1 MNNVEFDTLIENNIE
16 ELFSSFEYDYRRII
30 RNGLKWDYNVLF
42 IRFHRCLTVKD
53 NTENQR
59 RFSKLRECLN
69 NILNINEDTKIF
81 FIYKD
86 VSENRQISL
95 YNDKLIEGFL
105 LARQDDTINIL
116 EWKQRIPNLN
126 NEAKILINI

>member
-1 MNNVEFDTLIENNIE
+1 MVEMNNVEFDTLIENNIE

-53 NTENQR
+53 NTKNQR

-95 YNDKLIEGFL
+95 YNDKLIEGFFVSKT
-105 LARQDDTINIL
+105 R
-116 EWKQRIPNLN
+116 RYY
-126 NEAKILINI
+126 

>member
-42 IRFHRCLTVKD
+42 VRFHRCLTVKD

-59 RFSKLRECLN
+59 RFSKLRKCLN
-69 NILNINEDTKIF
+69 NILNINEDIKIF

-86 VSENRQISL
+86 VSKNRQISL